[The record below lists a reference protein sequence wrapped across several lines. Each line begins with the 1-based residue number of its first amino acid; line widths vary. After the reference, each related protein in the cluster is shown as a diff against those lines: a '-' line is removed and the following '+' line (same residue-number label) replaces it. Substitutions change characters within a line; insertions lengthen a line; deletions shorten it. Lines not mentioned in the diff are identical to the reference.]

1 MSSRIIDLSL
11 NNQFV
16 SIWLETLHCCR
27 RKFECGINVH
37 ETLWKN
43 GLQYDFYIWDT
54 NHEYSTT
61 LIMQCIYD
69 SEVVGNKFEI
79 NGIRW
84 LKKNQRN
91 LVPHFFGKQ
100 TAAFI
105 IS

>member
-1 MSSRIIDLSL
+1 MSRNPALLSKE
-11 NNQFV
+11 
-16 SIWLETLHCCR
+16 IWMR
-27 RKFECGINVH
+27 NKRPWNF
-37 ETLWKN
+37 WKN
-43 GLQYDFYIWDT
+43 GLQHDFYIWDT

-84 LKKNQRN
+84 LKKKQRN

>member
-1 MSSRIIDLSL
+1 
-11 NNQFV
+11 
-16 SIWLETLHCCR
+16 
-27 RKFECGINVH
+27 
-37 ETLWKN
+37 
-43 GLQYDFYIWDT
+43 
-54 NHEYSTT
+54 
-61 LIMQCIYD
+61 MQCIYD